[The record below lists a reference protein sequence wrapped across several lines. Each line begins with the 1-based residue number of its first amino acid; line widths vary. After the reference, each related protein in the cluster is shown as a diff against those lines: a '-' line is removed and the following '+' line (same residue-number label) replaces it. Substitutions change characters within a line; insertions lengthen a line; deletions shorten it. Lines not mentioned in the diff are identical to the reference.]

1 MNSFYKRRNPHKL
14 YRDKE
19 NALIAGV
26 CAGIAEYFGWNRK
39 GMRLVTAL
47 LCLVPPFTPFM
58 IVSYIILAVFL
69 PVKPAGL
76 YETKEQAEFWRG
88 VSNAPSDV
96 FGSLSHRFK
105 ELNMRLQRMEAFV
118 TSKEFEIDREL
129 ERSRKK
135 KSDTA

>member
-1 MNSFYKRRNPHKL
+1 MTSFYQRQNPHRL

-47 LCLVPPFTPFM
+47 LCLFPPFFPF
-58 IVSYIILAVFL
+58 IVVSYIILAIAL
-69 PVKPAGL
+69 PAKPRDL
-76 YETKEQAEFWRG
+76 YETREQADFWRG
-88 VSNAPSDV
+88 VSNAPADV
-96 FGSLSHRFK
+96 FGSLSHRLR
-105 ELNMRLQRMEAFV
+105 ELKLRLERMEAYV

-129 ERSRKK
+129 AREA
-135 KSDTA
+135 KSDRSG